1 MEGTSLTGENVT
13 LSKLRIEMSEKLSG
27 KQTSQLIEQLLNYVK
42 NFFSA
47 YKRPLF
53 LIALILVV
61 LATLKII
68 LEMLDAINDIPLIEP
83 TLELIGIVYTIW
95 FVYRYLITPARRVE
109 LSSKFNSLKNSFFD
123 TDNSES

>member
-1 MEGTSLTGENVT
+1 
-13 LSKLRIEMSEKLSG
+13 MSEKLSG